1 MGLFDSDDTIRRRQ
15 QRKAEAQQQ
24 KAQQAQMDAQLAIWK
39 QTIEQHPQQLPF
51 VLSQIQ
57 QTIAA
62 GAAAA
67 GVSIPTAPTGGPA
80 AVFANSTRP
89 DPPPQANRPQMPLTP
104 VVLVPDPDGLEDPD
118 HVSIIDANRRQ

>member
-1 MGLFDSDDTIRRRQ
+1 MGFFDNDDANRRRQ
-15 QRKAEAQQQ
+15 QRKLEAQQQ
-24 KAQQAQMDAQLAIWK
+24 KAQQAAMDAQLAIWK

-67 GVSIPTAPTGGPA
+67 GVSVPTAPTGGPA
-80 AVFANSTRP
+80 AVFASSTRP

-104 VVLVPDPDGLEDPD
+104 VVLEPDPEGLEDPD
-118 HVSIIDANRRQ
+118 HVSIISANRRR